1 MNENQMK
8 KTRLREFA
16 NTYGSGSSKVLNEST
31 EEQIAWFKSQH
42 AKVKTWLK
50 NISTKLD
57 DLTAQQLFI
66 KLTPEQRAALLRKMK

>member
-1 MNENQMK
+1 MNENQK
-8 KTRLREFA
+8 KRLREFA
-16 NTYGSGSSKVLNEST
+16 NTYGSGSSKVLNESI
-31 EEQIAWFKSQH
+31 EEQIAWFKNQH

>member
-1 MNENQMK
+1 MEK
-8 KTRLREFA
+8 EIKTKRLREFA
-16 NTYGSGSSKVLNEST
+16 NTYGSGSSKVLNESI

>member
-1 MNENQMK
+1 MNENQIK
-8 KTRLREFA
+8 KTHVREFA

>member
-1 MNENQMK
+1 MNENQK
-8 KTRLREFA
+8 KRLREFA